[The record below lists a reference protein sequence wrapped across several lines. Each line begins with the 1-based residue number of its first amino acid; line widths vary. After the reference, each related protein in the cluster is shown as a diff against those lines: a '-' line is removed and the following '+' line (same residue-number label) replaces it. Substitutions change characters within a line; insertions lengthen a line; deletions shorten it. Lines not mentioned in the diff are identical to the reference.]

1 MATESLYGVALTL
14 ELPYPPGVSNRQIS
28 GLLVFLVAASALAA
42 CNKTKTTI
50 PLSWR
55 NPDYAQTVF
64 KKLFVIGVDENEGGR
79 RLFEDTFAKALAQE
93 GTSAQA
99 SWGLL
104 PQSTQL
110 TEEQIRGALE
120 GGNFDGVLIT
130 RLMSVD
136 QNQEYVP
143 PSTHTV
149 PTTYYGHGYYGYY
162 GASYATVH
170 EPGYFKTNTTFRLET
185 NLYAVA
191 NGGLVW
197 SGQSET
203 LNPESLTDVIDSMT
217 AAVAKKLKEEKLIP

>member
-1 MATESLYGVALTL
+1 VTKTHLSKLLIFLIAAAALT
-14 ELPYPPGVSNRQIS
+14 
-28 GLLVFLVAASALAA
+28 A
-42 CNKTKTTI
+42 CNKTNTSI

-55 NPDYAQTVF
+55 NPAFEHTAF
-64 KKLFVIGVDENEGGR
+64 KKLLVIGVGENDGAR
-79 RLFEDTFAKALAQE
+79 RLFEDTFAKALAQQ

-110 TEEQIRGALE
+110 SEEQIRGAVE
-120 GGNFDGVLIT
+120 GGSFDGVLVS
-130 RLMSVD
+130 RLLSVD
-136 QNQEYVP
+136 QNEEYVP

-149 PTTYYGHGYYGYY
+149 PTTHYYY
-162 GASYATVH
+162 GASYTTVH

-185 NLYAVA
+185 NLYSVA
-191 NGGLVW
+191 TADLVW